1 MILDKVNSPSDVKML
16 NKDELNTLADE
27 IRKVLINKVEI
38 TGGHMGSNL
47 GFIEPTIA
55 LHYVFSTPKD
65 KIIYDVSHQCY
76 THKILTGRKD
86 NFLDESKFD
95 DISGYT
101 NPNESIHDFFQIG
114 HTSTSISL
122 ACGMAIARDLKKEDG
137 NVIAVIGDGS
147 LTGGE
152 AFEGLNNASVLKS
165 NIIIVVNDNEMSIA
179 ENKGG
184 MVGALKTLRA
194 SDGTSSNNFFKAL
207 GFDYY
212 YVKDGND
219 VEALIDV
226 FKKVKDV
233 NHPVVIHVHTLKGKG
248 YLPAL
253 ENKERGHWL
262 MPKGFKFKNE
272 ETYEEIFKNFIYEKA
287 SSDESIIGITA
298 ATPGVVGFTKEFR
311 EKVKN
316 HYLDVGIAEQ
326 HAVTLSSA
334 IAKAGAKPYF
344 GVHSSF
350 IQRAYDQLSQCLA
363 LNNNPAVIVVF
374 SAGLSSMDATHVGAF
389 DIPLIS
395 NIPNLVYLAPT
406 CKEEFVSML
415 EYSYAEKEHPI
426 VIRVPQDDV
435 LVKKVEDKTD
445 YGNLNKFKVEHKGN
459 TVAVLAVG
467 DFYRLGMSLKDA
479 LKEELNVDATFINPV
494 YLTGLDIELLEKLKD
509 DHSIIV
515 TLENGVL
522 DGGFGEKIAMYY
534 GNSTMKVLNYGG
546 KKEFTDRKSLNDIY
560 EENHLTTSKML
571 EDIKSLYKEKL

>member
-16 NKDELNTLADE
+16 NKGELNTLADE

-122 ACGMAIARDLKKEDG
+122 ACGMAIARNLKKEDG

-165 NIIIVVNDNEMSIA
+165 NIIIVINDNEMSIA
-179 ENKGG
+179 ENQGG
-184 MVGALKTLRA
+184 MVGALKTLRE
-194 SDGTSSNNFFKAL
+194 SDGKSNNNFFKAL

-262 MPKGFKFKNE
+262 MPKDFKFKNE

-287 SSDESIIGITA
+287 NSDESIIGITA

-311 EKVKN
+311 KKVKN

-467 DFYRLGMSLKDA
+467 DFYKLGMGLKDA
-479 LKEELNVDATFINPV
+479 LKEELNIDATFINPV

-522 DGGFGEKIAMYY
+522 DGGFGEKIARYY

-560 EENHLTTSKML
+560 EENHLTKSKMI
-571 EDIKSLYKEKL
+571 EDIKKLI

>member
-1 MILDKVNSPSDVKML
+1 MILNKVNSPSDVKKL

-179 ENKGG
+179 ENQGG
-184 MVGALKTLRA
+184 MVGALKTLRE
-194 SDGTSSNNFFKAL
+194 SDGTCNNNFFKAL

-253 ENKERGHWL
+253 ENKEREHWL
-262 MPKGFKFKNE
+262 MPKGFEFKNE

-287 SSDESIIGITA
+287 SNDESIIGITA

-311 EKVKN
+311 EKVKK

-334 IAKAGAKPYF
+334 IAKAVAKPYF

-445 YGNLNKFKVEHKGN
+445 YGKLNKFKVEHKGN
-459 TVAVLAVG
+459 TIAVLAVG

-479 LKEELNVDATFINPV
+479 LKEEFNIDATFINPV
-494 YLTGLDIELLEKLKD
+494 YLTGLDLELLEKLKE
-509 DHSIIV
+509 DHSITV

-522 DGGFGEKIAMYY
+522 DGGFGEKIARYY
-534 GNSTMKVLNYGG
+534 GKSTMKVLNYGG

-571 EDIKSLYKEKL
+571 EDIKKLI

>member
-16 NKDELNTLADE
+16 NKGELNTLADE

-165 NIIIVVNDNEMSIA
+165 NIIIVINDNEMSIA
-179 ENKGG
+179 ENQGG
-184 MVGALKTLRA
+184 MVGALKTLRE
-194 SDGTSSNNFFKAL
+194 SDGKSNNNFFKAL

-219 VEALIDV
+219 VETLIDV

-262 MPKGFKFKNE
+262 MPKDFKFKNE

-287 SSDESIIGITA
+287 NSDESIIGITA

-311 EKVKN
+311 KKVKN

-467 DFYRLGMSLKDA
+467 DFYKLGMGLKDA
-479 LKEELNVDATFINPV
+479 LKEELNIDATFINPV

-522 DGGFGEKIAMYY
+522 DGGFGEKIARYY

-560 EENHLTTSKML
+560 EENHLTKSKMI
-571 EDIKSLYKEKL
+571 EDIKKLI

>member
-1 MILDKVNSPSDVKML
+1 MILNKVNSPSDVKKL

-184 MVGALKTLRA
+184 MVGALKTLRE
-194 SDGTSSNNFFKAL
+194 SDGTCNNNFFKAL

-262 MPKGFKFKNE
+262 MPKGFEFKNE

-287 SSDESIIGITA
+287 SNDESIIGITA

-311 EKVKN
+311 EKVKK

-435 LVKKVEDKTD
+435 LVKKVDDKTD
-445 YGNLNKFKVEHKGN
+445 YGKLNKFKVEHKGN
-459 TVAVLAVG
+459 TIAVLAVG

-479 LKEELNVDATFINPV
+479 LKEEFNIDATFINPV
-494 YLTGLDIELLEKLKD
+494 YLTGLDLELLEKLKE
-509 DHSIIV
+509 DHSITV

-522 DGGFGEKIAMYY
+522 DGGFGEKIARYY
-534 GNSTMKVLNYGG
+534 GKSTMKVLNYGG

-571 EDIKSLYKEKL
+571 EDIKKLI

>member
-1 MILDKVNSPSDVKML
+1 MILNKVNSPSDVKKL

-184 MVGALKTLRA
+184 MVGALKTLRE
-194 SDGTSSNNFFKAL
+194 SDGTCNNNFFKAL

-262 MPKGFKFKNE
+262 MPKGFEFKNE

-287 SSDESIIGITA
+287 SNDESIIGITA

-311 EKVKN
+311 EKVKK

-445 YGNLNKFKVEHKGN
+445 YGKLNKFKVEHKGN
-459 TVAVLAVG
+459 TIAVLAVG
-467 DFYRLGMSLKDA
+467 DFYRLGMSLKDV
-479 LKEELNVDATFINPV
+479 LKEEFNIDATFINPV
-494 YLTGLDIELLEKLKD
+494 YLTGLDLELLEKLKE
-509 DHSIIV
+509 DHSITV

-522 DGGFGEKIAMYY
+522 DGGFGEKIARYY
-534 GNSTMKVLNYGG
+534 GKSTMKVLNYGG

-571 EDIKSLYKEKL
+571 EDIKKLI

>member
-1 MILDKVNSPSDVKML
+1 MILNKVNSPSDVKKL

-184 MVGALKTLRA
+184 MVGALKTLRE
-194 SDGTSSNNFFKAL
+194 SDGTCNNNFFKAL

-253 ENKERGHWL
+253 ENKEIGHWL

-287 SSDESIIGITA
+287 SNYESIIGITA

-311 EKVKN
+311 EKVKK

-406 CKEEFVSML
+406 CKEEFISML

-435 LVKKVEDKTD
+435 LVKEVEDKTD
-445 YGNLNKFKVEHKGN
+445 YRKLNKFKVEHKGN
-459 TVAVLAVG
+459 TIAVLAVG

-479 LKEELNVDATFINPV
+479 LKEELNIDATFINPV
-494 YLTGLDIELLEKLKD
+494 YLTGLDLELLEKLKD
-509 DHSIIV
+509 DHSITV

-522 DGGFGEKIAMYY
+522 DGGFGEKIARYY

-571 EDIKSLYKEKL
+571 EDIKKLI

>member
-1 MILDKVNSPSDVKML
+1 MILNKVNSPSDVKKL
-16 NKDELNTLADE
+16 NKDELNTLTDE

-184 MVGALKTLRA
+184 MVGALKTLRE
-194 SDGTSSNNFFKAL
+194 SDGTCNNNFFKAL

-262 MPKGFKFKNE
+262 MPKGFEFKNE

-287 SSDESIIGITA
+287 SNDESIIGITA

-311 EKVKN
+311 EKVKK

-445 YGNLNKFKVEHKGN
+445 YGKLNKFKVEHKGN
-459 TVAVLAVG
+459 TIAVLAVG

-479 LKEELNVDATFINPV
+479 LKEEFNIDATFINPV
-494 YLTGLDIELLEKLKD
+494 YLTGLDLELLEKLKE
-509 DHSIIV
+509 DHSITV

-522 DGGFGEKIAMYY
+522 DGGFGEKIARYY
-534 GNSTMKVLNYGG
+534 GKSTMKVLNYGG

-571 EDIKSLYKEKL
+571 EDIKKLI